1 MARKEQLLRMER
13 IDKIY
18 PGVHALDQVDFD
30 LYEGE
35 VHMLLGKN
43 GAGKSTL
50 VKILSG
56 SILYDGGK
64 LIIRGKEIH
73 HYNQERAQE
82 LGIGMVYQELS
93 LVPVL
98 TVAENISLGQYPRN
112 KFGMVNWAE
121 MTARAKKALIS

>member
-1 MARKEQLLRMER
+1 MASKEQLLRMEQ

-35 VHMLLGKN
+35 VHILLGEN

-56 SILYDGGK
+56 SILNDGGK

-73 HYNQERAQE
+73 HYTPERSQE

-93 LVPVL
+93 LVPAL
-98 TVAENISLGQYPRN
+98 TVA
-112 KFGMVNWAE
+112 
-121 MTARAKKALIS
+121 